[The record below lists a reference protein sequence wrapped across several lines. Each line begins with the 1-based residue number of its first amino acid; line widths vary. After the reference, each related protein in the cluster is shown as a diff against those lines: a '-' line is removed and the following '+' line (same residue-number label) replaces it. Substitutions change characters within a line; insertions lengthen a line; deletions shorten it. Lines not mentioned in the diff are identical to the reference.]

1 MPTPR
6 LASRL
11 HRSRYGVFHFR
22 FILPPAFAAA
32 CNRREIWHSLRT
44 RDPDKA
50 KLLAYVLNAKVSALL
65 MSKPDPE
72 LVRKLL
78 NAPASEIK
86 KNALDFTLH
95 GVKLGGVEI
104 ERIEL
109 DNSTPEALERDHAA
123 LNAFIATHSSPPITV
138 IDPEEASRQAAE
150 AAKLRPTYLA
160 SKSPEL
166 AECIRQYLTAHV
178 GLSPASRKDYTNCLN
193 RFAAW
198 ASEVMPIQMLDRND
212 LRQYFEYLS
221 WLPTNYEKRKAKDF
235 GGMEGKEFVKR
246 AMDSGIRPKD
256 AISATTQKVQ
266 QVTLNGFFQWL
277 IDTGI
282 YKGDNPARALVK
294 LTKQQ
299 REKEAAG
306 SGYEQ
311 FTPEELG
318 RIFDPANFLPFATR
332 PEDYYCIQLGL
343 YTGARLEELC
353 QLRVDD
359 VFQEGGFT
367 FIRIR
372 PDHTGDDE
380 TETRVKN
387 TNSVRNIP
395 LAKAALETSF
405 LEWVEIR
412 KSAGKTRLFDLNR
425 DHVGKHSKNI
435 SRRFGEYLTSIG
447 IKTSRRK
454 SFHSFRSNTIDK
466 MVTERVSEKAS
477 EQFAGHAP
485 SNIQRQRYSREPLAN
500 VALAEQTLGALV
512 FPTVDTLKLRNP
524 SILALAAKE
533 V

>member
-32 CNRREIWHSLRT
+32 CGRREIWHSLRT
-44 RDPDKA
+44 RDPEKA

-78 NAPASEIK
+78 STPAGEIK
-86 KNALDFTLH
+86 QNALDFTIH
-95 GVKLGGVEI
+95 GLKVGGVQI

-109 DNSTPEALERDHAA
+109 DTSTPAAFKRDQAA
-123 LNAFIATHSSPPITV
+123 LNAFIATHAPTAIL
-138 IDPEEASRQAAE
+138 IDPEQAERDAEEAVTLKAFRD
-150 AAKLRPTYLA
+150 A

-166 AECIRQYLTAHV
+166 IECIRQYLTAHV

-193 RFAAW
+193 RFAVW
-198 ASEVMPIQMLDRND
+198 ASEVTPVQMLDRNE
-212 LRQYFEYLS
+212 LREYFEYLS

-235 GGMEGKEFVKR
+235 GGMDAKEFVRR
-246 AMDSGIRPKD
+246 AVESGARPKD
-256 AISATTQKVQ
+256 AIGSTTQKVQ

-299 REKEAAG
+299 RAKAAAG

-311 FTPEELG
+311 FTSEELG
-318 RIFDPANFLPFATR
+318 KIFDPDSFLPFATR

-359 VFQEGGFT
+359 IFDEGGFT

-372 PDHTGDDE
+372 PDHTGDDS
-380 TETRVKN
+380 TETRVK
-387 TNSVRNIP
+387 TTSSVRNVP
-395 LAKAALETSF
+395 LAKAILETSF
-405 LEWVEIR
+405 LEWVKAR
-412 KSAGKTRLFDLNR
+412 KTAGKTRLFDLNR
-425 DHVGKHSKNI
+425 DHIGKHSKNI
-435 SRRFGEYLTSIG
+435 SRRFGEYLVSIG

-454 SFHSFRSNTIDK
+454 SFHSFRSNAIDK
-466 MVTERVSEKAS
+466 MIKEDVSPRAS

-485 SNIQRQRYSREPLAN
+485 VSIQGQRYSERFSN
-500 VALAEQTLGALV
+500 VALAEKTVGALA
-512 FPTVDTLKLRNP
+512 FPAVDTSKLCNPAILKL
-524 SILALAAKE
+524 A
-533 V
+533 

>member
-22 FILPPAFAAA
+22 FILPPAFADA

-123 LNAFIATHSSPPITV
+123 LNAFIAAHSPTPVAV
-138 IDPEEASRQAAE
+138 IDPEEAKRQAAE

-178 GLSPASRKDYTNCLN
+178 GLAPASRKDYTNCLN

-198 ASEVMPIQMLDRND
+198 ASEVTPIQMLDRND

-221 WLPTNYEKRKAKDF
+221 WLPTNYETRKAKDF
-235 GGMEGKEFVKR
+235 GGMDAKEFVKR
-246 AMDSGIRPKD
+246 AMDSGTRPKD

-306 SGYEQ
+306 SGYEK

-318 RIFDPANFLPFATR
+318 KIFDPANFLPFATR

-359 VFQEGGFT
+359 VFEEGGFT

-395 LAKAALETSF
+395 LARAVLETSF
-405 LEWVEIR
+405 LKWVEAR
-412 KSAGKTRLFDLNR
+412 KAAGKTRLFDLNR
-425 DHVGKHSKNI
+425 DHIGKHSKNI

-454 SFHSFRSNTIDK
+454 SFHSFRSNAIDK
-466 MVTERVSEKAS
+466 MITERVSEKAS

-485 SNIQRQRYSREPLAN
+485 SNIQRQRYSREPLSN
-500 VALAEQTLGALV
+500 VTLAEQTLGALV
-512 FPTVDTLKLRNP
+512 FPTVDTSKLRNP
-524 SILALAAKE
+524 VILALAAE
-533 V
+533 GA